1 MNKVVAVI
9 QARMGSKRLPNK
21 MMLHLNGYPI
31 VEWAWRRI
39 SKCREVNEVVVAI
52 PLSTNNLP
60 LYSHLIHIG
69 ANVIYGS
76 EEDVL
81 GRVYKAAWSYEADY
95 VVRVCADNP
104 FVSWTVVD
112 DLVRE
117 YKESNL
123 DYAYN
128 HIPIGNTY
136 PNGLG
141 AEIVCID
148 LLRDLNHPG
157 FDTLSKEQHE
167 HIFNYVW
174 DNWQNFRMGVLGIS
188 GILSMCRRI
197 YPWMRL
203 DIDTM
208 GDYQKAIESG
218 VTIDMDALEV
228 VKAYANIRR
237 I

>member
-1 MNKVVAVI
+1 
-9 QARMGSKRLPNK
+9 MGGKRLPNK

-39 SKCREVNEVVVAI
+39 SICREVDEVVVAI
-52 PLSTNNLP
+52 PGPMEVDP
-60 LYSHLIHIG
+60 LYAHLKSIG
-69 ANVIYGS
+69 ANAMRGS
-76 EEDVL
+76 EDDVL
-81 GRVYKAAWSYEADY
+81 DRVYKAAWAYEADY
-95 VVRVCADNP
+95 VLRVCADNP

-117 YKESNL
+117 YKVSDL

-141 AEIVCID
+141 AEICCID
-148 LLRDLNHPG
+148 LLCDLNHPG

-174 DNWQNFRMGVLGIS
+174 DNWQNFRIGVLGVL
-188 GILSMCRRI
+188 GALSECNQI

-203 DIDTM
+203 DIDTIE
-208 GDYQKAIESG
+208 DYQKAIESG

-228 VKAYANIRR
+228 VKAYANTRR